1 MDNNSEGI
9 AKLAIHI
16 YSIIANS
23 GASERNFSDFSDIQT
38 KIRNWLSVEKTH
50 KTNMVRMDIAR
61 DHARL
66 GLTTSRG
73 KRKLGHNDEPSD
85 TLETVVMPAQVP

>member
-1 MDNNSEGI
+1 MTS
-9 AKLAIHI
+9 AI
-16 YSIIANS
+16 SKQRSATGS
-23 GASERNFSDFSDIQT
+23 
-38 KIRNWLSVEKTH
+38 LSKKTH
-50 KTNMVRMDIAR
+50 KTNMVRMDIAQ

-85 TLETVVMPAQVP
+85 TLETVVMPAQVHPTMKIRALQ